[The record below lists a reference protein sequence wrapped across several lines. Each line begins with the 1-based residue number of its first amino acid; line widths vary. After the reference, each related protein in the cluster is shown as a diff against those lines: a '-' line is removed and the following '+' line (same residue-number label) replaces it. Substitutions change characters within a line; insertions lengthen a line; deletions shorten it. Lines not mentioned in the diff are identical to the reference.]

1 LEDGAGLGP
10 ELGADEAS
18 REFVD
23 FEETEKGKEDEEE
36 MEVLR
41 E

>member
-1 LEDGAGLGP
+1 LGP
-10 ELGADEAS
+10 ELETDEAS

-23 FEETEKGKEDEEE
+23 FEETEKEREDEEE